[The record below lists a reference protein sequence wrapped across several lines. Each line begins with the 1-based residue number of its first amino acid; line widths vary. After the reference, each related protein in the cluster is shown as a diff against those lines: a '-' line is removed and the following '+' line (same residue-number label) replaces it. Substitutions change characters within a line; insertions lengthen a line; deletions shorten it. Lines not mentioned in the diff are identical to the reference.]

1 MSFAPSFEHLQRLRV
16 LPVAPHVLHV
26 ELHRPEKM
34 NALDLVFWEEIKL
47 CFEMIKQD
55 VDTRAVLLS
64 GAGHLF
70 CSGLDL
76 KTALSIFSS
85 DAAQDVARR
94 ALKIRNFGKMWQDAF
109 TSIEMCGKPVIACLH
124 GAVLGAGLELVAA
137 CDIRFCTSDASFKL
151 AEVDIGLA
159 SDVGGLQRLP
169 KIIGNQSLVRELALS
184 GRQMLGSEAFQHGL
198 VSRIFDTKEAMMSEG
213 LALCQSIASKSPIAT
228 LGIKEFLN
236 YTRDNSVKDSLEYAI
251 TWNMSMLQG
260 SDLAIATASMVQK
273 SLPEYENL
281 PGAKQSKL

>member
-1 MSFAPSFEHLQRLRV
+1 
-16 LPVAPHVLHV
+16 
-26 ELHRPEKM
+26 M

-85 DAAQDVARR
+85 DAVTRFLFTDVARR

-169 KIIGNQSLVRELALS
+169 KIIGNQTLGSLMPWDCGLKLKPDLYVGSLVRELALS